1 LDPTGIQSKPRPS
14 VTVIGGGLAGLSAS
28 ISLASRGFDVT
39 LVEKEERLGGRAS
52 SGVAPN
58 GELVDCGLHVFCRHY
73 LNLLAAMVDAGSG
86 DDGISWFHETTYIG
100 SDSSLR
106 RTALD
111 DLPSPLHLARYM
123 FQPTYPL
130 RNRMMGGLAGL
141 RVALTTNEELKREDS
156 RTYEQWSDANGLG
169 EQMLAFG
176 NAGCDASTFLPA
188 DRVSAKPVLSWM
200 KLLLRDSEASD
211 IGVLRSNL
219 EEGMILPIARLA
231 SRLGVMLVTGLSVDG
246 IEYGGSA
253 VTAVTAKGVGGVRS
267 RRFVSDYYLSAL
279 PVEAFQ
285 RLVDPALRG
294 EEFFDRIRSIST
306 VDSTSVTVWF
316 DRLIPGLDGGPVL
329 VESGI
334 IRDFVDSTRIR
345 PAAGA
350 TGSAVQFLLSGSE
363 TGSEKIRRD
372 EGALVDGVVRRFCEL
387 WPSARDARVLR
398 AFVQRIPHAMYAAYP
413 GVERY
418 RPTNRTPVKNL
429 FLAGDWT
436 RHELNACMEGAFVS
450 GMMAANEIL
459 EDEGLAPLRIQR
471 VDDDPLLKATKKLV
485 HIGRKRPR
493 EGTRFISAGGKREP
507 DPTAERRKN

>member
-1 LDPTGIQSKPRPS
+1 MKPGPS

-28 ISLASRGFDVT
+28 ISLARRGFDVT

-52 SGVAPN
+52 SVIASN
-58 GELVDCGLHVFCRHY
+58 GNVVDYGLHVFCRHY
-73 LNLLAAMVDAGSG
+73 LNLLAAMAEAGSG
-86 DDGISWFHETTYIG
+86 DVAISWFHETTYIA

-111 DLPSPLHLARYM
+111 DLPSPMHLARYM

-141 RVALTTNEELKREDS
+141 RVALTNDEELKREDC
-156 RTYEQWSDANGLG
+156 RTYEQWNDANGLG

-200 KLLLRDSEASD
+200 KLMLRDSKASD
-211 IGVLRSNL
+211 IGVLRSTL

-231 SRLGVMLVTGLSVDG
+231 SRLGVKLVTGLSVDG
-246 IEYGGSA
+246 IDYNGSA
-253 VTAVTAKGVGGVRS
+253 VAAVSAGREGTR
-267 RRFVSDYYLSAL
+267 RRFVSDYYVSAL

-285 RLVDPALRG
+285 RLIDPALRG
-294 EEFFDRIRSIST
+294 DAFFDRIMSIST
-306 VDSTSVTVWF
+306 VESTSVTVWF
-316 DRLIPGLDGGPVL
+316 DRPIPGLSGGPVL

-345 PAAGA
+345 PLAGA
-350 TGSAVQFLLSGSE
+350 TGSAIQFLLAGSE
-363 TGSEKIRRD
+363 TLSKIGRD
-372 EGALVDGVVRRFCEL
+372 EGALVDAVVRRFSEV

-398 AFVQRIPHAMYAAYP
+398 AFVLRIPHAMYAAYP
-413 GVERY
+413 GVERH
-418 RPTNRTPVKNL
+418 RPAHRTPVKNL

-450 GMMAANEIL
+450 GMMAASEIL
-459 EDEGLAPLRIQR
+459 EDEGLAPMRILR
-471 VDDDPLLKATKKLV
+471 VDEGPLLKAAKKLR
-485 HIGRKRPR
+485 HIGGR
-493 EGTRFISAGGKREP
+493 
-507 DPTAERRKN
+507 